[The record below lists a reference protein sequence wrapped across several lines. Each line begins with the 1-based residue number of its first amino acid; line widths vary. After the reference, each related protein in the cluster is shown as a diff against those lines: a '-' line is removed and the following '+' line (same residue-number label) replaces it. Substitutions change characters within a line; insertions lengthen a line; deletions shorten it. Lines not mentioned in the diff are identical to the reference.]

1 MAYLGRD
8 GDGVHPPIPAT
19 HLAQRLSACALLW
32 LAERGGPRPLGAYPG
47 APGLD
52 RSNPASS
59 HSQPGTALSSLRRPV
74 VLGGHADPRPS
85 LTLIHVLPSSPQAQ
99 FRRPGKSPGKRQRSL
114 FVSMAKPA
122 LFLARSPPRPGLLL
136 AKAHDRRASR
146 HDWLHIFRSRQPPS
160 PNRLFRSALS

>member
-32 LAERGGPRPLGAYPG
+32 LAERGGPRPLGAYPDP
-47 APGLD
+47 ARLD
-52 RSNPASS
+52 
-59 HSQPGTALSSLRRPV
+59 HSTPPSFPPQAGVALSSLRRPI

-85 LTLIHVLPSSPQAQ
+85 LTLIHVLPSSSQAQ

-122 LFLARSPPRPGLLL
+122 LFLARSPPRPGLL
-136 AKAHDRRASR
+136 
-146 HDWLHIFRSRQPPS
+146 
-160 PNRLFRSALS
+160 